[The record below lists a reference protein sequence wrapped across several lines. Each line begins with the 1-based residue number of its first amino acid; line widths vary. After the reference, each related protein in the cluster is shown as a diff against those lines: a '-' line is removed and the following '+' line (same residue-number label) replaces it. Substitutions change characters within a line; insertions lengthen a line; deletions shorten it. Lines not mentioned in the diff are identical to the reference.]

1 MSQHLNE
8 DQEEEQ
14 PLDPAVELV
23 RRRMLR
29 LQIVSALIMIV
40 SLMAVFGAILY
51 KVFNKPADEQTAATS
66 SGAIVPAD
74 APRALTATLPR
85 GFQIADI
92 SYGNG
97 QALIYGQKENGEQ
110 TLYLFDLH
118 TGRMA
123 ADVEIRFD

>member
-1 MSQHLNE
+1 MNMSQNSFDE
-8 DQEEEQ
+8 NEEE
-14 PLDPAVELV
+14 PLDPAVEMV

-29 LQIVSALIMIV
+29 LQIISALIMII

-51 KVFNKPADEQTAATS
+51 KVFNKPDAEEVVS
-66 SGAIVPAD
+66 SGAIVPSD

-85 GFQIADI
+85 GFVIADI

-97 QALIYGQKENGEQ
+97 QALIYGTKENGEQ
-110 TLYLFDLH
+110 TLYLYDLN

>member
-1 MSQHLNE
+1 MSQHRNE

-29 LQIVSALIMIV
+29 LQIISALIMIV
-40 SLMAVFGAILY
+40 SLMAVFGAVLY
-51 KVFNKPADEQTAATS
+51 KVFGEAPDEQTAAAS

-85 GFQIADI
+85 GFTIADI

-110 TLYLFDLH
+110 TFYLFDLNS
-118 TGRMA
+118 GRMA

>member
-1 MSQHLNE
+1 MSRHQIEEH
-8 DQEEEQ
+8 EEEE
-14 PLDPAVELV
+14 PLDPAVEMV

-29 LQIVSALIMIV
+29 LQIVSALIMII

-51 KVFNKPADEQTAATS
+51 KVFNKPEAEQPGIQ
-66 SGAIVPAD
+66 GAIVPAD

-85 GFQIADI
+85 GFQISDI

-97 QALIYGQKENGEQ
+97 QALIYGTKENGEQ
-110 TLYLFDLH
+110 TLYLFDLNS
-118 TGRMA
+118 GRMA